1 MGSKRRTRGGAGA
14 CADCHAGD
22 GPIMLQRI
30 AYVVNVFPKL
40 SETFIAWELAELRR
54 RGVEV
59 CILSLRPP
67 DEGRRHEFIA
77 QTGLE
82 ERTVYNSW
90 EFPAVLREFRP
101 ELLHAHF
108 ATEPTA
114 AARELAAELRVPFTF
129 TAHGYDIYRKPPAD
143 FADRAAA
150 AAAVITVSEAN
161 ARFIVK
167 TFGVPTAQIHVI
179 RCGVD
184 AERFSPHGKR
194 LEPPHVVCVAR
205 LRPVK
210 NLGLL
215 LEACA
220 SLRARGVEFRCTVI
234 GDGSCRDELEAM
246 RARLGLARAV
256 EVAGAAEQAEVL
268 AWWQRATIAALTS
281 TSEGMPVSL
290 MEAAAC
296 GVPAVAP
303 AVGGIPE
310 LVEDG
315 VTGLLVPV
323 GDTQALAAALEQ
335 LLRNPEL
342 AARMGMAARRR
353 VEERFS
359 LMGQVD
365 RLLELWTEL
374 VSVGVGARQ

>member
-1 MGSKRRTRGGAGA
+1 MR
-14 CADCHAGD
+14 
-22 GPIMLQRI
+22 RI
-30 AYVVNVFPKL
+30 AYVINVFPKL
-40 SETFIAWELAELRR
+40 SETFIANEMAELRQ

-59 CILSLRPP
+59 RILSLRQPS
-67 DEGRRHEFIA
+67 EQLRHEIVTEA
-77 QTGLE
+77 GLG
-82 ERTVYNSW
+82 ERVVYDPR
-90 EFPAVLREFRP
+90 EFRAVLREFQP
-101 ELLHAHF
+101 EVLHAHF

-114 AARELAAELRVPFTF
+114 AARERAAELGVPFTF

-150 AAAVITVSEAN
+150 AAAVVTVSDAN
-161 ARFIVK
+161 ARYIVK
-167 TFGVPTAQIHVI
+167 TFGVPAARLQVI
-179 RCGVD
+179 PCGVD
-184 AERFSPHGKR
+184 AERFSPHGER

-220 SLRARGVEFRCTVI
+220 GLRARGVEFRCTVI
-234 GDGSCRDELEAM
+234 GDGPCRDELEAM
-246 RARLGLARAV
+246 RARLGLARVV
-256 EVAGAAEQAEVL
+256 EFAGAAEQAEVL

-296 GVPAVAP
+296 GVPAVAT

-310 LVEDG
+310 LIEDG
-315 VTGLLVPV
+315 VTGFLIAP
-323 GDTQALAAALEQ
+323 GDAGRLARALER
-335 LLRNPEL
+335 LLHDPAL
-342 AARMGMAARRR
+342 VARLGVAARRR

-359 LMGQVD
+359 LTGQVD
-365 RLLELWTEL
+365 RLLALWAEL
-374 VSVGVGARQ
+374 VGVGAWR

>member
-1 MGSKRRTRGGAGA
+1 MIR
-14 CADCHAGD
+14 
-22 GPIMLQRI
+22 
-30 AYVVNVFPKL
+30 
-40 SETFIAWELAELRR
+40 
-54 RGVEV
+54 
-59 CILSLRPP
+59 RPP
-67 DEGRRHEFIA
+67 RS
-77 QTGLE
+77 TL
-82 ERTVYNSW
+82 
-90 EFPAVLREFRP
+90 FPYTTLFRS
-101 ELLHAHF
+101 LLYAHF

-167 TFGVPTAQIHVI
+167 TFSVPTAQIHVI
-179 RCGVD
+179 PCGVN
-184 AERFSPHGKR
+184 AERFSPQGER

-215 LEACA
+215 LEGCA
-220 SLRARGVEFRCTVI
+220 ALQSRGVEFRCVLV

-246 RARLGLARAV
+246 RARLGLARVV

-335 LLRNPEL
+335 LLRNPGL

-353 VEERFS
+353 AV
-359 LMGQVD
+359 
-365 RLLELWTEL
+365 
-374 VSVGVGARQ
+374 ARVP

>member
-1 MGSKRRTRGGAGA
+1 MMLRRV
-14 CADCHAGD
+14 
-22 GPIMLQRI
+22 

-67 DEGRRHEFIA
+67 DEGRRHEIVREA
-77 QTGLE
+77 GLE
-82 ERTVYNSW
+82 ERVIYD
-90 EFPAVLREFRP
+90 PKEFRAALLEFQP

-150 AAAVITVSEAN
+150 AAAVVTVSEAN
-161 ARFIVK
+161 ARYIVK
-167 TFGVPTAQIHVI
+167 TFSVPTAQIHVI
-179 RCGVD
+179 PCGVN
-184 AERFSPHGKR
+184 AERFSPQGER

-220 SLRARGVEFRCTVI
+220 SLRARGVQFCCMVI

-246 RARLGLARAV
+246 RARLGLARVV
-256 EVAGAAEQAEVL
+256 EFAGAAEQAEVL

-374 VSVGVGARQ
+374 VSVGVGARR

>member
-1 MGSKRRTRGGAGA
+1 
-14 CADCHAGD
+14 
-22 GPIMLQRI
+22 MLGCV

-40 SETFIAWELAELRR
+40 SETFIASELAELRR

-59 CILSLRPP
+59 RILSLRRPT
-67 DEGRRHEFIA
+67 EKRRHEFIA
-77 QTGLE
+77 QAGLE

-90 EFPAVLREFRP
+90 EFLEVLRKFQP
-101 ELLHAHF
+101 DLLHAHF

-143 FADRAAA
+143 FADRAGAA
-150 AAAVITVSEAN
+150 SAVITVSEAN
-161 ARFIVK
+161 ARYIVK

-179 RCGVD
+179 PCGVD
-184 AERFSPHGKR
+184 GERFSPQGER

-220 SLRARGVEFRCTVI
+220 ALQSRGVEFRCVLV
-234 GDGSCRDELEAM
+234 GDGPCRDDLEAA
-246 RARLGLARAV
+246 RARLGLSKVV
-256 EVAGAAEQAEVL
+256 ELVGAAEQAEVL
-268 AWWQRATIAALTS
+268 AWWRRATIAALTS
-281 TSEGMPVSL
+281 TSEGMPVCL

-296 GVPAVAP
+296 GVPAVAV

-315 VTGLLVPV
+315 VTGVLVPV
-323 GDTQALAAALEQ
+323 GDTRALASALEQ
-335 LLRNPEL
+335 LLRKPEL
-342 AARMGMAARRR
+342 AARMGVAARRR

-359 LMGQVD
+359 IRRQVD
-365 RLLELWTEL
+365 CLLALWTE
-374 VSVGVGARQ
+374 VVGVGARQ

>member
-1 MGSKRRTRGGAGA
+1 MMLRRV
-14 CADCHAGD
+14 
-22 GPIMLQRI
+22 

-54 RGVEV
+54 RSVEV

-67 DEGRRHEFIA
+67 DEELRHEIVTEA
-77 QTGLE
+77 GLG
-82 ERTVYNSW
+82 ERVIYD
-90 EFPAVLREFRP
+90 PKEFRAALLEFQP

-150 AAAVITVSEAN
+150 AAAVVTVSEAN
-161 ARFIVK
+161 ARYIVK
-167 TFGVPTAQIHVI
+167 NFGVPTAHIHVI
-179 RCGVD
+179 PCGVD
-184 AERFSPHGKR
+184 GERFSPHGER

-220 SLRARGVEFRCTVI
+220 VLQSRGVEFRCVLV
-234 GDGSCRDELEAM
+234 GDGPCRDELEAI
-246 RARLGLARAV
+246 RARLGLSGVV
-256 EVAGAAEQAEVL
+256 ELVGAAEQAEVL
-268 AWWQRATIAALTS
+268 AWWRRATIAALPS
-281 TSEGMPVSL
+281 TSGGMPVSL

-296 GVPAVAP
+296 GRPAVAT

-335 LLRNPEL
+335 SLRNPEL
-342 AARMGMAARRR
+342 AARMGVAARRR

-365 RLLELWTEL
+365 RLLALWAELG
-374 VSVGVGARQ
+374 SVGGGARQ

>member
-1 MGSKRRTRGGAGA
+1 MMLRRV
-14 CADCHAGD
+14 
-22 GPIMLQRI
+22 

-129 TAHGYDIYRKPPAD
+129 TAHGYDIYRRPPAD
-143 FADRAAA
+143 FADRASAA
-150 AAAVITVSEAN
+150 SAVITVSEAN
-161 ARFIVK
+161 ARYIVK

-179 RCGVD
+179 PCGVD

-246 RARLGLARAV
+246 RARLGLARVV
-256 EVAGAAEQAEVL
+256 EFAGAAEQAEVL

-323 GDTQALAAALEQ
+323 GDTQALSAALEQ

-365 RLLELWTEL
+365 RLLALWAEL

>member
-1 MGSKRRTRGGAGA
+1 MMLRRV
-14 CADCHAGD
+14 
-22 GPIMLQRI
+22 

-67 DEGRRHEFIA
+67 DEELRHEIVTEA
-77 QTGLE
+77 GLG
-82 ERTVYNSW
+82 ERVIYDPK
-90 EFPAVLREFRP
+90 EFRTALLEFRP

-167 TFGVPTAQIHVI
+167 TFSVPTAQIHVI
-179 RCGVD
+179 PCGVN
-184 AERFSPHGKR
+184 AERFSPQGER

-215 LEACA
+215 LEGCA
-220 SLRARGVEFRCTVI
+220 ALQSRGVEFRCVLV

-246 RARLGLARAV
+246 RARLGLARVV
-256 EVAGAAEQAEVL
+256 EFAGAAEQAEVL

-365 RLLELWTEL
+365 RLLALWAEL

>member
-1 MGSKRRTRGGAGA
+1 M
-14 CADCHAGD
+14 
-22 GPIMLQRI
+22 
-30 AYVVNVFPKL
+30 
-40 SETFIAWELAELRR
+40 
-54 RGVEV
+54 
-59 CILSLRPP
+59 
-67 DEGRRHEFIA
+67 
-77 QTGLE
+77 
-82 ERTVYNSW
+82 
-90 EFPAVLREFRP
+90 
-101 ELLHAHF
+101 
-108 ATEPTA
+108 
-114 AARELAAELRVPFTF
+114 
-129 TAHGYDIYRKPPAD
+129 
-143 FADRAAA
+143 
-150 AAAVITVSEAN
+150 
-161 ARFIVK
+161 
-167 TFGVPTAQIHVI
+167 
-179 RCGVD
+179 
-184 AERFSPHGKR
+184 
-194 LEPPHVVCVAR
+194 EPPHVVCVAR

-215 LEACA
+215 LEGCA
-220 SLRARGVEFRCTVI
+220 ALQSRGVEFRCTVI

-246 RARLGLARAV
+246 RARLGLARVV
-256 EVAGAAEQAEVL
+256 EFAGAAEQAEVL

-365 RLLELWTEL
+365 RLLALWAEL

>member
-1 MGSKRRTRGGAGA
+1 MSEFTGATVVTT
-14 CADCHAGD
+14 
-22 GPIMLQRI
+22 MRRI

-40 SETFIAWELAELRR
+40 SETFIANEMAELRQ

-59 CILSLRPP
+59 RILSLRQPS
-67 DEGRRHEFIA
+67 EQLRHGIVTEAGLGQRVVYDPREFRVA
-77 QTGLE
+77 
-82 ERTVYNSW
+82 
-90 EFPAVLREFRP
+90 LREFQP
-101 ELLHAHF
+101 EVLHAHF

-114 AARELAAELRVPFTF
+114 AARELAAELGVPFTF

-150 AAAVITVSEAN
+150 AAAVVTVSEAN
-161 ARFIVK
+161 ARYIVK
-167 TFGVPTAQIHVI
+167 NFGVPTAHIHVI
-179 RCGVD
+179 PCGVD
-184 AERFSPHGKR
+184 GERFSPHGER

-220 SLRARGVEFRCTVI
+220 VLQTRGVEFRCVLV
-234 GDGSCRDELEAM
+234 GDGPCCDELEAM
-246 RARLGLARAV
+246 WARLGLARVV
-256 EVAGAAEQAEVL
+256 EFAGAAEQAEVL

-296 GVPAVAP
+296 GVPAVAT

-342 AARMGMAARRR
+342 AARMGVAARRR
-353 VEERFS
+353 VEERFT
-359 LMGQVD
+359 LTGQVD

-374 VSVGVGARQ
+374 VSVGVGARR